1 VSGNTGGRHAGGRP
15 VIIGL
20 AAVLIAAGGGFFAQR
35 VITERNSLQEA
46 PGAGQLATHEPKPEV
61 IPDTAEEPP
70 PKHTIPETLPD
81 IRLPDRTGATK
92 SLEDGKGRPR
102 IINFWATWCGP
113 CREEIPLLKSLR
125 KERTADRLEVIGIAI
140 DERQAVLKYASEIG
154 IDYPVLIGEQ
164 DGYEA
169 AERFGVAMVLPF
181 SVFADSRGRIV
192 SLKIGELHADEA
204 AYILDRIRDVDA
216 NRVALPDARL
226 DIAGKL
232 REMAVERGRKNAEAG

>member
-1 VSGNTGGRHAGGRP
+1 VSRHAGHRNV
-15 VIIGL
+15 VIGA

-35 VITERNSLQEA
+35 AITERNSLREV
-46 PGAGQLATHEPKPEV
+46 PGAGQLVQNELKPEV
-61 IPDTAEEPP
+61 TPDTSEEPP

-92 SLEDGKGRPR
+92 SLEDWKGRPR

-232 REMAVERGRKNAEAG
+232 RDMAVERGRKNAEAG

>member
-1 VSGNTGGRHAGGRP
+1 VSRNI
-15 VIIGL
+15 VIGF

-35 VITERNSLQEA
+35 AITERNSLREA
-46 PGAGQLATHEPKPEV
+46 PGAGELAPSTLKPEV
-61 IPDTAEEPP
+61 VPDTSSEPP
-70 PKHTIPETLPD
+70 PKHTVPDILPD
-81 IRLPDRTGATK
+81 IRLPDRTGAMK
-92 SLEDGKGRPR
+92 SLEDWKGRPL

-125 KERTADRLEVIGIAI
+125 KERAADRLEIIGIAI
-140 DERQAVLKYASEIG
+140 DERPAVLKYASEIG

-192 SLKIGELHADEA
+192 SLKVGELHPNEA
-204 AYILDRIRDVDA
+204 AFILDRIRDVDA
-216 NRVALPDARL
+216 NRLALPDARRE
-226 DIAGKL
+226 IAEKL
-232 REMAVERGRKNAEAG
+232 RDLAVERGQKNAEAG